1 LLFNSFIFLF
11 AFLPAALAAVL
22 FLRRFSRSAGKLALV
37 LLSLVFYGWGAPRQI
52 PMLVA
57 SLAFTWI
64 VGAFIG
70 RARDGERP
78 RAVMAWLTLGVGAD
92 AALLIWFKYAPFVA
106 GNLDA
111 AFGTGF
117 HLGPFALPLAISFFT
132 FQEIAYLVDTARGE
146 TGRMGALDF
155 AVFTTFYPK
164 LIAGPIVR
172 FKEFA
177 PQLQTRRFGKLIGP
191 DILVGLVIVSIGLFK
206 KTVIA
211 DTLSPYTAVLF
222 TGAKA
227 HTPSMAVAW
236 LATLAFTL
244 QVYFDFSGYSDMAI
258 GLGRMFGIKLP
269 LNFHSP
275 FRAQSIIEYWRRW
288 HMTLQ
293 RFVVSYI
300 FQPLSLPLNRLSA
313 QRGLRGWSAFF
324 LGTAFPIFTAFLV
337 LGIWHGAGWTFV
349 VFGALH
355 GLYVGTNEAWREF
368 GKQRRR
374 RIKRA
379 GGTVRD
385 ATVAQRLG
393 YHALTLCAVLAANAM
408 FRAPNVDVGL
418 RVWRGMI
425 GLGGVGGAMPTGVDW
440 GLGVTL
446 VAALALVFL
455 FPNTQQIMGR
465 FHPAWNFA
473 EWRDVGRPPIAWT
486 WKPSAAGLLFAAA
499 ALFLGVMFIQSGRA
513 VFLYF
518 NF

>member
-1 LLFNSFIFLF
+1 MLFNSFIFLF
-11 AFLPAALAAVL
+11 AFLPFALAAVL
-22 FLRRFSRSAGKLALV
+22 ILRRFNRSAGKLALV
-37 LLSLVFYGWGAPRQI
+37 VLSLVFYGWGAPHQI
-52 PMLVA
+52 PLLLLSLV
-57 SLAFTWI
+57 FTWA
-64 VGAFIG
+64 VGAMIG
-70 RARDGERP
+70 RSREHDRP
-78 RAVMAWLTLGVGAD
+78 RVAIAWLTLGVGAD

-106 GNLDA
+106 GNFDA
-111 AFGTGF
+111 AFGTGL
-117 HLGPFALPLAISFFT
+117 HLSPFALPLAISFFT

-155 AVFTTFYPK
+155 AVFTTFFPK

-177 PQLQTRRFGKLIGP
+177 PQLHTRRFRRLIGS
-191 DILVGLVIVSIGLFK
+191 DILVGSVMVSMGLFK

-211 DTLSPYTAVLF
+211 DTLSPYTAALF
-222 TGAKA
+222 TNTQAQ
-227 HTPSMAVAW
+227 TPSMAVAW
-236 LATLAFTL
+236 LAALAFTL

-258 GLGRMFGIKLP
+258 GLGRMFGIRLP

-300 FQPLSLPLNRLSA
+300 FQPLSLPLNRLAA
-313 QRGLRGWSAFF
+313 QRGLRGWNAFF
-324 LGTAFPIFTAFLV
+324 LATALPIFTAFLI

-349 VFGALH
+349 VFGTLH
-355 GLYVGTNEAWREF
+355 GLYVGINEAWREF

-379 GGTVRD
+379 GGVVRD
-385 ATVAQRLG
+385 IGVAQRIG
-393 YHALTLCAVLAANAM
+393 YHALTLGAVLAANVM
-408 FRAPNVDVGL
+408 FRARNVSDGL

-425 GLGGVGGAMPTGVDW
+425 GLGGVGGAAPAGVDW

-446 VAALALVFL
+446 VAALVLVFL

-465 FHPAWNFA
+465 FQPAWNWA